1 METVELDGIDYSRQ
15 LELTDQ
21 IRQLDR
27 NVMTK
32 KYIIVGCGGIGF
44 WAGILLAMFGIKELV
59 LIDGQKIESSNLNR
73 LPVPPTW
80 VGTNKAIALRRIIRQ
95 MRPATVINCIV
106 KNVNDENINVLKS
119 LTIDQR
125 CTIIDTTD
133 DARIQKKIYDNIG
146 SIVSNVHYIKIG
158 YEGLDVGW
166 YPRYDIWIPDNYQP
180 GYRTTQSNVLSSA
193 ISAGLGLL
201 SEFWGNSNTD
211 VKINLADLADGSMT
225 SNYQDNVDCLTSQL
239 DQLTEEYLKLQNAIE
254 SEVLSG

>member
-21 IRQLDR
+21 LRQLDR

-44 WAGILLAMFGIKELV
+44 WAGILLAMFGIKELI

-106 KNVNDENINVLKS
+106 KNVNDENIDVLKS
-119 LTIDQR
+119 LTVGQR

-133 DARIQKKIYDNIG
+133 DARIQKKIYDCIG
-146 SIVSNVHYIKIG
+146 SDSVSVHYIKIG

-201 SEFWGNSNTD
+201 SAFWSNYNTD
-211 VKINLADLADGSMT
+211 VKINLAELADGSMT
-225 SNYQDNVDCLTSQL
+225 GRVKELEQTIKDREDLIREQYELIKK
-239 DQLTEEYLKLQNAIE
+239 EEVPN
-254 SEVLSG
+254 G

>member
-15 LELTDQ
+15 AELTNTLRS
-21 IRQLDR
+21 IDR
-27 NVMTK
+27 NVMDK

-95 MRPATVINCIV
+95 MRPATVINCLV

-119 LTIDQR
+119 LTADQR
-125 CTIIDTTD
+125 CTVIDTTD
-133 DARIQKKIYDNIG
+133 DARIQKQIYDNIG

-180 GYRTTQSNVLSSA
+180 GYRTTQSNVMSSA

-201 SEFWGNSNTD
+201 SEFYSNHNTD
-211 VKINLADLADGSMT
+211 VKINLAELADGSMT
-225 SNYQDNVDCLTSQL
+225 AYKEELKEANNYLNEQL
-239 DQLTEEYLKLQNAIE
+239 HEMTDLLKKEE
-254 SEVLSG
+254 VF